1 VSGERG
7 STFVEVVVA
16 MFLLA
21 ILLAGAVPSFLT
33 FTDLNTRNER
43 RTGAVQAARVALEQH
58 RLTQPSTMPSFGATG
73 PQQVSVGNRNYD
85 VWTRYCVVST
95 LCNGNSRHLVVEV
108 DQDGEKLYTAET
120 VFTELR

>member
-1 VSGERG
+1 MNGERG
-7 STFVEVVVA
+7 STFAEVLVS
-16 MFLLA
+16 MLLLA

-43 RTGAVQAARVALEQH
+43 RTGAVQAARIVLELH
-58 RLTQPSTMPSFGATG
+58 RLAQPSTMPSFGATG
-73 PQQVSVGNRNYD
+73 PQQVSVGDRDYD
-85 VWTRYCVVST
+85 VWTRYCVVDT
-95 LCNGNSRHLVVEV
+95 LCDGNSRHLVVEV